1 MELRV
6 GGGPYERR
14 EKVRR
19 LGMMLGLVMLGVLV
33 AAGAAVAV
41 NKICG
46 SNLPCEGTDNNDTLY
61 ERIGNFKHDRIEG
74 FDGRDVIDANTFT
87 RDRDILHGGS
97 QGDRLLTNDTD
108 GRDIAHGGRGRDTC
122 WINPGDSTRSCQQVH
137 RVRST
142 GTTNVAEDLSQAAFG
157 Q

>member
-14 EKVRR
+14 EKMRK
-19 LGMMLGLVMLGVLV
+19 LGMMLGLMMLGVLV

-46 SNLPCEGTDNNDTLY
+46 RDLPCEGSDNNDVLY
-61 ERIGNFKHDRIEG
+61 ERIGNFKRDRIEG
-74 FDGRDVIDANTFT
+74 FDGRDVIDANTFNF
-87 RDRDILHGGS
+87 DRDILHGGS
-97 QGDRLLTNDTD
+97 QSDRLLTNDTD

-122 WINPGDSTRSCQQVH
+122 WVNPGDSTRNCQKVH

-142 GTTNVAEDLSQAAFG
+142 GTTNVAEDLSRAAFG

>member
-1 MELRV
+1 M
-6 GGGPYERR
+6 RR
-14 EKVRR
+14 D
-19 LGMMLGLVMLGVLV
+19 
-33 AAGAAVAV
+33 
-41 NKICG
+41 
-46 SNLPCEGTDNNDTLY
+46 LPCEGTDNNDVLY

-74 FDGRDVIDANTFT
+74 FDGRDVIDANTFNF
-87 RDRDILHGGS
+87 DRDILHGGS

-122 WINPGDSTRSCQQVH
+122 WVNPGDATRNCQQVH